1 MDSFGLT
8 VFAFDS
14 DMMNRKTIARKLLEA
29 LIVTR
34 VTYRQVLRAMDE
46 IGDRREP
53 IILYKALLP

>member
-14 DMMNRKTIARKLLEA
+14 DMMNRKTIARKLLKA

-46 IGDRREP
+46 IGHRRAP
-53 IILYKALLP
+53 GDP